1 MNEQEQQALQARGIT
16 LPFGYD
22 TICQYIPHRY
32 PFMLIDRVVGI
43 GIDTWIEGYKNVS
56 ANEPFFEGHFPQ
68 LPIMPG
74 VLMVEALAQLAG
86 ILGFVSAGQTT
97 KDGDIYLFAG
107 VDGVRFKRPVVPGDR
122 LDLRVEF
129 LMSKHSVYKFLGKA
143 SVDGKIACQCEL
155 MVAKSAVAQLK
166 G

>member
-56 ANEPFFEGHFPQ
+56 ANEPF
-68 LPIMPG
+68 
-74 VLMVEALAQLAG
+74 
-86 ILGFVSAGQTT
+86 
-97 KDGDIYLFAG
+97 
-107 VDGVRFKRPVVPGDR
+107 
-122 LDLRVEF
+122 
-129 LMSKHSVYKFLGKA
+129 
-143 SVDGKIACQCEL
+143 
-155 MVAKSAVAQLK
+155 LK
-166 G
+166 GIFRNCPLCQGC